1 MDKRE
6 LLSIFIDDGGI
17 GVECSV
23 RNEEEKRIAIVA
35 LSTVLSEEA
44 SKSASHLID
53 IILSALGTTIHE
65 EPTGKLGEAVIQAL
79 QKVIPVDRAN
89 SGASKEY
96 SVKKIPKDKIIS
108 S

>member
-6 LLSIFIDDGGI
+6 LLSIFIDDGGV
-17 GVECSV
+17 GVECKI
-23 RNEEEKRIAIVA
+23 RNEEEKRIAIAA
-35 LSTVLSEEA
+35 LSSVLSEEA
-44 SKSASHLID
+44 SKNTSHLID
-53 IILSALGTTIHE
+53 IILSALGTAIHNE
-65 EPTGKLGEAVIQAL
+65 QTGKLGEAIMQAL
-79 QKVIPVDRAN
+79 QKTLPVDRTN